1 MISISCKNGCKF
13 KCKCN
18 FFEIELNF
26 KHEKHPCER
35 KSHHHKLCQQ
45 SLSELLASVANIE
58 SALANAINTESEILK
73 EGNMTHEQL
82 LMYSSKLEDL
92 IKLAIK
98 KEIILEFLIEDAIKA
113 CETAEKCDKS
123 CK

>member
-1 MISISCKNGCKF
+1 MISISCKNGCKL
-13 KCKCN
+13 KCKCC
-18 FFEIELNF
+18 FFEIDFNF
-26 KHEKHPCER
+26 KPDKHPCGCN
-35 KSHHHKLCQQ
+35 SHHHKSCQQ

-58 SALANAINTESEILK
+58 NAFAKAINAESEILK
-73 EGNMTHEQL
+73 EGDMTPEQR
-82 LMYSSKLEDL
+82 LMVSNKLEDL

-113 CETAEKCDKS
+113 CKTAEKCDKC